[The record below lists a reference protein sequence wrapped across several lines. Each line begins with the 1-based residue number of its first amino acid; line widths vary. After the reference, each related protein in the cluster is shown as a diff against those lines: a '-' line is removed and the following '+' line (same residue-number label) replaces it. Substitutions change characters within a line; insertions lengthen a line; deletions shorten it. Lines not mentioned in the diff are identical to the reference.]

1 MLFQVLD
8 QIVSS
13 KMGTTA
19 AEAKGDSTSNE
30 KQSEEEK
37 CLAAMLSLA
46 VVICNENV
54 INKEDSVDASPKDA
68 SLVKKLKEILQS
80 NKRRSASCLMIV
92 KLICQVVIAMTKV
105 KHSCMEQF
113 NEHNFTEALAEVL
126 ETMSEVD
133 DCMLFARNDREVIKP
148 ARSLSCL
155 VKEAQQLLQTA

>member
-1 MLFQVLD
+1 
-8 QIVSS
+8 
-13 KMGTTA
+13 
-19 AEAKGDSTSNE
+19 
-30 KQSEEEK
+30 
-37 CLAAMLSLA
+37 
-46 VVICNENV
+46 
-54 INKEDSVDASPKDA
+54 
-68 SLVKKLKEILQS
+68 
-80 NKRRSASCLMIV
+80 
-92 KLICQVVIAMTKV
+92 VVIAMNKV